1 MVLSQFCQEC
11 QRWTSTLD
19 TYYIL
24 VCPGPKVG
32 QLPSSTTPPC
42 CSLFCARNFI
52 PISDHEKIWILG
64 QLATRRFC
72 KPSNWW
78 RVRISPSR
86 FLFLC
91 VLHSEAQRGHWTLDT
106 TWVAY
111 EIHNYDDAPERVLL
125 FQPLFVFVES
135 STTAALPARYVFPP
149 HSVAMT
155 QSDARDDRDQR
166 PAFSYNGLKLLRLLD
181 YWKRYCI

>member
-1 MVLSQFCQEC
+1 MKLLDGFPNFVCFSFEMVLSQFCQEC

-125 FQPLFVFVES
+125 FQPLFVC
-135 STTAALPARYVFPP
+135 L
-149 HSVAMT
+149 
-155 QSDARDDRDQR
+155 
-166 PAFSYNGLKLLRLLD
+166 
-181 YWKRYCI
+181 

>member
-1 MVLSQFCQEC
+1 MKLLDGFSNFVCFSFEMVLSQFCQEC

-32 QLPSSTTPPC
+32 QLPSSTPPPC

-86 FLFLC
+86 FLFC
-91 VLHSEAQRGHWTLDT
+91 VCYTRKLRGVIEPWIPRGLRTKSITMTTL
-106 TWVAY
+106 
-111 EIHNYDDAPERVLL
+111 RS
-125 FQPLFVFVES
+125 VFYFS
-135 STTAALPARYVFPP
+135 NPSL
-149 HSVAMT
+149 SVC
-155 QSDARDDRDQR
+155 R
-166 PAFSYNGLKLLRLLD
+166 K
-181 YWKRYCI
+181 

>member
-1 MVLSQFCQEC
+1 MSHLIFVYFSLNINVAASAHNVVKGDFLTSLQTLCLFHLKWFYPNSV
-11 QRWTSTLD
+11 RNVNDWTFTLD

-32 QLPSSTTPPC
+32 HLPSSTTPPC

-111 EIHNYDDAPERVLL
+111 EIHNYDDAPELS
-125 FQPLFVFVES
+125 VFHFS
-135 STTAALPARYVFPP
+135 NPSL
-149 HSVAMT
+149 SVC
-155 QSDARDDRDQR
+155 R
-166 PAFSYNGLKLLRLLD
+166 K
-181 YWKRYCI
+181 

>member
-1 MVLSQFCQEC
+1 MSHLIFVYFSLNINVAASAHNVVKGDFLTSLQTLCLFHLKWFYPNSV
-11 QRWTSTLD
+11 RNVNDWTFTLD

-32 QLPSSTTPPC
+32 HLPSSTTPP

-111 EIHNYDDAPERVLL
+111 EIHNYDDAPELS
-125 FQPLFVFVES
+125 VFHFS
-135 STTAALPARYVFPP
+135 NPSL
-149 HSVAMT
+149 SVC
-155 QSDARDDRDQR
+155 R
-166 PAFSYNGLKLLRLLD
+166 K
-181 YWKRYCI
+181 